1 MIVAGTHGDAGRV
14 RWVPAKSDP
23 VGRNR
28 RDARTFE
35 SNPAMPFYLRGGKA
49 EGGACTLVSADDG
62 SFGCSLPAIVGNLST
77 PCGDRHSRSVVGRA
91 AHPGSSHLPTYQSQM
106 RCLHGPQAGRV
117 IPQPFRHSIGHQ
129 FLEQPRYGCIERF
142 HSHTSE
148 SGRVCQDIPAR
159 CQPRPLN
166 WTRTYRKCPKSKG
179 KCLGTIRKEI
189 T

>member
-1 MIVAGTHGDAGRV
+1 MMF
-14 RWVPAKSDP
+14 DP
-23 VGRNR
+23 V
-28 RDARTFE
+28 
-35 SNPAMPFYLRGGKA
+35 MPFYLRGGKA
-49 EGGACTLVSADDG
+49 EDGGPLLEPVSADDG
-62 SFGCSLPAIVGNLST
+62 LAYSLRGAIVGNLS
-77 PCGDRHSRSVVGRA
+77 PCGGRHPRSVVGRA

-142 HSHTSE
+142 HSHISE

-166 WTRTYRKCPKSKG
+166 WTRNTRKCPKSNG
-179 KCLGTIRKEI
+179 NCLGIIRKEI